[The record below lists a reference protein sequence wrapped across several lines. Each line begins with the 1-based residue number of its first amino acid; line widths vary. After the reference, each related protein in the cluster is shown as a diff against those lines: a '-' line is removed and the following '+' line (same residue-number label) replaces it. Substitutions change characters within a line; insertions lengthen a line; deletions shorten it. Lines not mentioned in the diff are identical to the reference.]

1 MLKLNHK
8 NLEVWKISIL
18 IVKKLYS
25 LTEYFPKYE
34 TYGLTNQLRRASIS
48 ISSNIAE
55 GSSRNSILE
64 RRRFYEIARS
74 SAVEIDTQLE
84 IALLLNYID
93 KTELDKF
100 EVDFIRLFKL
110 ISGLIKATV

>member
-18 IVKKLYS
+18 IVKNLYS
-25 LTEYFPKYE
+25 LTENFPKNE

-55 GSSRNSILE
+55 GASRNSILE
-64 RRRFYEIARS
+64 RKRFYEIARS

-100 EVDFIRLFKL
+100 EEDFIRLFKL
-110 ISGLIKATV
+110 ISGLIKATI